1 MANKDV
7 WLLVAVS
14 MMVSGSVGLGFIL
27 GKNSV
32 YRKLR
37 TRTKNWLD

>member
-32 YRKLR
+32 YRRLR
-37 TRTKNWLD
+37 TRTKKWLD

>member
-7 WLLVAVS
+7 WLLVAIS
-14 MMVSGSVGLGFIL
+14 MLVSGSVGLGFIL
-27 GKNSV
+27 GQNSV

-37 TRTKNWLD
+37 TRTKKWLD

>member
-7 WLLVAVS
+7 WLLVAIS
-14 MMVSGSVGLGFIL
+14 MLVSGSVGLGFIL

-32 YRKLR
+32 YRRLR
-37 TRTKNWLD
+37 TRTKKWLD